1 MAKVAHKVLIISALL
16 ANLAGALLLLCGLQ
30 VSSLDDLRVAKTD
43 DGGTAICQGP
53 DVLYEAGGSRHN
65 VFVGTRAKCPPIS
78 SPVAIIVSDHPRFIS
93 IGVALIIVGF
103 FLALGDELL
112 CRRP

>member
-1 MAKVAHKVLIISALL
+1 MISVSRKLTTGAQQFAK
-16 ANLAGALLLLCGLQ
+16 GLM
-30 VSSLDDLRVAKTD
+30 SFMK
-43 DGGTAICQGP
+43 P
-53 DVLYEAGGSRHN
+53 GGSRHN
-65 VFVGTRAKCPPIS
+65 VFVGTRAKCPSIS

-93 IGVALIIVGF
+93 IGVALIFVGF